1 MKRSKRSSIFEDL
14 QNSTEEDL
22 EQAALTSKLALL
34 CTGEL
39 NQRPPEVP
47 SVFCYHFFNCRFNP
61 FSIMGC
67 LHTLIKVA
75 SDLLHTKLCNC
86 DHSTNEANQSG
97 KRMGFLFQRPLLLES
112 RMHPTAVYRSY
123 QSDQLSVQPSQNI
136 RSLLRLSSVH
146 SQSCH
151 QHSSCFLVKRS
162 FYMLELSLCICP
174 TTGLA
179 KG

>member
-47 SVFCYHFFNCRFNP
+47 TVFCYHFFNCRFNP

-97 KRMGFLFQRPLLLES
+97 KRMVLSFPETTFTRIKNAS
-112 RMHPTAVYRSY
+112 NCS
-123 QSDQLSVQPSQNI
+123 LSVLP
-136 RSLLRLSSVH
+136 V
-146 SQSCH
+146 
-151 QHSSCFLVKRS
+151 
-162 FYMLELSLCICP
+162 
-174 TTGLA
+174 
-179 KG
+179 